1 MEERITSRENEKIKG
16 AARLL
21 SSAADRRESGLFAAE
36 TPKLVLDL
44 LAYGVRPKELY
55 CTEKALAVNP
65 ALRRANC
72 PLFLISD
79 GVAEKLSTQK
89 SPTGVCLVAHAPQPG
104 KEPFRT
110 DGRYVCLDRVQD
122 PANVG
127 ATLRTAAAMGFTAA
141 VLGEGCADPFSP
153 KALRASMGA
162 AVKLPLYRGEIGA
175 LCRQLAAAGV
185 DVVAAALEG
194 AQDIGAYRPKAGV
207 AVLVGSEGQGLSP
220 EALAG
225 ATVRLRI
232 PMAAHTESLN
242 AAAAAAIFL
251 WEFRGVK

>member
-1 MEERITSRENEKIKG
+1 MAGIITSRENEKIKQVV
-16 AARLL
+16 RLL
-21 SSAADRRESGLFAAE
+21 ASAAERRERGLFVAE

-44 LAYGVRPKELY
+44 LTYGAVPEELY
-55 CTEKALAVNP
+55 CTEKALAAHP
-65 ALRRANC
+65 LLAQAAC
-72 PLFLISD
+72 PLYVIGEAVSQ
-79 GVAEKLSTQK
+79 KLSAQK
-89 SPTGVCLVAHAPQPG
+89 SPTGAYLVARLPAAAAG
-104 KEPFRT
+104 PFQK

-127 ATLRTAAAMGFTAA
+127 AALRTAAAMGFTAA
-141 VLGEGCADPFSP
+141 VLGDGCADPFSP

-185 DVVAAALEG
+185 DVLAAALEG
-194 AQDIGAYRPKAGV
+194 ACDIGTYRPRAGV

-220 EALAG
+220 EALSA

-232 PMAAHTESLN
+232 PMAGNTESLN

-251 WEFRGVK
+251 WEFRGVN